1 MELAS
6 SNDFQQS
13 LKYVVIFN
21 INIIILKNNSRD
33 KMYVV

>member
-6 SNDFQQS
+6 TNDFQQS

-21 INIIILKNNSRD
+21 INIIILKTNSKD
-33 KMYVV
+33 KMYVI

>member
-1 MELAS
+1 MYNLT
-6 SNDFQQS
+6 

-33 KMYVV
+33 KMYVI